1 MPQKNETQEIASSIR
16 VEPKMSSNLRS
27 QKFSDNPIHR
37 RWNQIV
43 IAFQPAQSW
52 PRLINYVLTLLKAPT
67 NKASRYLTPFN
78 THKKKSNKKIIRT
91 GGWPPTSFHPHI
103 KIRKK
108 EKKKTAGIPSRGDGV
123 HAHHLKGG
131 GSECKRVGIH
141 SARRQQGL
149 RSLRASEFQQS
160 ILSESVEPVDAF
172 FLDF

>member
-67 NKASRYLTPFN
+67 NKAPRYLTPFN
-78 THKKKSNKKIIRT
+78 THTKKKYKKKNYKDRRLAANFL
-91 GGWPPTSFHPHI
+91 PPTYKNS
-103 KIRKK
+103 
-108 EKKKTAGIPSRGDGV
+108 KKK
-123 HAHHLKGG
+123 K
-131 GSECKRVGIH
+131 KRQP
-141 SARRQQGL
+141 AF
-149 RSLRASEFQQS
+149 RAVVMVCTLT
-160 ILSESVEPVDAF
+160 I
-172 FLDF
+172 